1 MLQDPPQKMSETAST
16 NDVPES
22 NGAMEQP
29 AYNGEAEE
37 HAGTLTHCVRTLNI
51 LQQNL

>member
-1 MLQDPPQKMSETAST
+1 MSETAPT

-22 NGAMEQP
+22 NGAIEQP

-37 HAGTLTHCVRTLNI
+37 HAGKLTYYI
-51 LQQNL
+51 

>member
-1 MLQDPPQKMSETAST
+1 MIYVARPASEEIALWKMSEIAPT

-37 HAGTLTHCVRTLNI
+37 HIGKLIYCI
-51 LQQNL
+51 